1 MDKIMKYLK
10 LYEAFNSDYDY
21 DVVIIGGGIAGLYTA
36 YQLSKTNKS
45 FILIERD
52 FQLGGRIKMD
62 KIDGVDIPT
71 GAAYLRWDK
80 DKSLR
85 KLITN
90 LDIKVTP
97 YELTMDKTFPE
108 SDFDEMLKK
117 LKSSLKDYSRDK
129 IDFKEYAIKV
139 LGKEDYRNLINMM
152 GYSDFEKADFEDTV
166 INYGLDDNIS
176 GNEMVNV
183 DWNKLISK
191 LVKSIGN
198 KRILLNKEVKEI
210 KSDKNSF
217 TIDCGEKITCKKVVV
232 ATQISSV
239 KKLIKEDIYKGIESQ
254 EFIKIFAKVE
264 GLESVKNYTVV
275 DSPLRKVIPIKND
288 VYCIAF
294 SDNKDAI
301 YLNSQNKSQI
311 EKLLKEDFDIK
322 GISSIKKFFWKEGTH
337 YYKPLSS
344 DFKSRPEFIKNAQ
357 RPDKNIFVVGE
368 CVARKQGWVNGALE
382 TVDNVINEIT
392 TGI

>member
-1 MDKIMKYLK
+1 MKYLK
-10 LYEAFNSDYDY
+10 LYESFNTNY

-52 FQLGGRIKMD
+52 SQLGGRIKMD
-62 KIDGVDIPT
+62 KIDGVNIPT
-71 GAAYLRWDK
+71 GAGYLRWNK

-108 SDFDEMLKK
+108 SDMDKIFKK
-117 LKSSLKDYSRDK
+117 LKSHLKDYSRDK
-129 IDFKEYAIKV
+129 IDFKKYATEV
-139 LGKEDYRNLINMM
+139 LGKEDYQNLINMM

-166 INYGLDDNIS
+166 INYGLDDNVS

-191 LVKSIGN
+191 LVKSIGS
-198 KRILLNKEVKEI
+198 KRIFLNKEVKEI
-210 KSDKNSF
+210 KSDKDSL

-239 KKLIKEDIYKGIESQ
+239 KKLIKSDIYKGIESQ
-254 EFIKIFAKVE
+254 EFIKIFAKVD
-264 GLESVKNYTVV
+264 GLESVKNYTIV
-275 DSPLRKVIPIKND
+275 DSPLRKVIPFKND
-288 VYCIAF
+288 IYCIAY

-311 EKLLKEDFDIK
+311 EKLLKVDFDIK
-322 GISSIKKFFWKEGTH
+322 GISNMKKFFWEEGTH
-337 YYKPLSS
+337 YYKPLSN
-344 DFKSRPEFIKNAQ
+344 DFKSRKEFIKNAQ

-368 CVARKQGWVNGALE
+368 CVAQKQGWVNGALE
-382 TVDNVINEIT
+382 TVDSVIGEIKK
-392 TGI
+392 